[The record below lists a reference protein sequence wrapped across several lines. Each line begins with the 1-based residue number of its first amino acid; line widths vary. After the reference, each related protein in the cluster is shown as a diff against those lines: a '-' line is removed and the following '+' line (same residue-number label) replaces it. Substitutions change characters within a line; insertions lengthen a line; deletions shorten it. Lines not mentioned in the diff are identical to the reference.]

1 MEAAVHDFFVA
12 YTVNAVHAIAPHA
25 KRCQLAALFLAPLET
40 LHLPLRMRF
49 TQAVL
54 AKESSRS
61 GDAFFFV
68 KCAELSHICYDAWP
82 DANTPRNKRHH
93 FEVGSQQT
101 ERICGSANI
110 PATF

>member
-25 KRCQLAALFLAPLET
+25 KRCQLVALFLAPLET

-54 AKESSRS
+54 AKESPRS
-61 GDAFFFV
+61 GDAWTFF
-68 KCAELSHICYDAWP
+68 CAMC
-82 DANTPRNKRHH
+82 R
-93 FEVGSQQT
+93 
-101 ERICGSANI
+101 
-110 PATF
+110 TFTHML